1 MSLEAELEALERQLL
16 GLLGMWKGL
25 LQKAR
30 TLYYYLTY
38 VHPQQLYV
46 LHSYYFEPGSTLD
59 FSAVQPILNF
69 INPQYDVTT
78 ARERSTKRHFQDE
91 ELYDEDVGS
100 ADFDGAREEVES
112 FDEEEEGA
120 DCILDDNS
128 ESGSV
133 DSEDG
138 GDIAKAETYL
148 YEIGAKLDIVSN
160 NNNNI

>member
-1 MSLEAELEALERQLL
+1 MEAELEALQRQLL
-16 GLLGMWKGL
+16 GLLDIWKGL

-38 VHPQQLYV
+38 AHPQQLHV

-59 FSAVQPILNF
+59 FSAVQPILHF

-78 ARERSTKRHFQDE
+78 ARERSTKQHFQDE
-91 ELYDEDVGS
+91 ELYDEDVDS
-100 ADFDGAREEVES
+100 ADFDSAGEVKS
-112 FDEEEEGA
+112 LDEEEEGA
-120 DCILDDNS
+120 DCILEDNS

-138 GDIAKAETYL
+138 GEIAKAETYL

-160 NNNNI
+160 NSINI